1 MENLMNLVSL
11 SGKQTKLLLAAGIFL
26 LLVFLKDDYVR
37 YVLLGLSSYAFAALI
52 LNNKQL

>member
-1 MENLMNLVSL
+1 MNLVSL